1 MPYCFAV
8 PRLSLCINHPSGD
21 PEPSQS
27 DLVFTQ
33 ALKEAL
39 ALVDVRLL
47 DHLVVGA
54 EGVVSLAERNLL

>member
-1 MPYCFAV
+1 
-8 PRLSLCINHPSGD
+8 

-27 DLVFTQ
+27 DRVFTQ

-54 EGVVSLAERNLL
+54 EGLVSMAERGQL